1 MLVKISSDD
10 PIFEQAIT
18 LLKLKYRTGANS
30 KAAKKALYDFYKMEI
45 ENEILRGHN
54 DSMID
59 EIDRLR
65 ELLNLYKNFKTS
77 AKWNY
82 FK

>member
-1 MLVKISSDD
+1 MQVKISTDD
-10 PIFEQAIT
+10 PVFEQAIT

-30 KAAKKALYDFYKMEI
+30 KAIKKAIYDYYRMEI

-54 DSMID
+54 DSMTA

-65 ELLNLYKNFKTS
+65 ELLNLYKNFQTGKR
-77 AKWNY
+77 WNC